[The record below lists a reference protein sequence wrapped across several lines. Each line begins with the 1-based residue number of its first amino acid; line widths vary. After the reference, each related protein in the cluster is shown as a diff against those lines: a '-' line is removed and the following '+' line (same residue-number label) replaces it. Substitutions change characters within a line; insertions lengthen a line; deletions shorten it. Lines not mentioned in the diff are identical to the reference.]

1 MNRRTVRYGGARMRV
16 RDLVGDHD
24 RTFVLVH
31 GIGVSSTYF
40 EPLAFALH
48 PFGNVL
54 LLDLPGFGGIPRPTK
69 RLTISGFA
77 DVVLAALEGEGITN
91 PVLVG
96 HSMGA
101 QVVVDLLARHDLS
114 GHAVLIGPPVNP
126 AERRVGQQVL
136 RLLQSSRHESRRL
149 RLIASRA
156 YLRCG
161 PAWFIDVMPSMMRY
175 PMRERLPQVHA
186 DTLVIT
192 GEHDLVVP
200 TPWVEEIAALIPR
213 SRVTV
218 IPGAAHGVVYEHWQP
233 VAELTLQHLG
243 LAPDDEEIAVAEAAA
258 TAALEAAA
266 NETEAR
272 FDVEAA
278 LERPE

>member
-1 MNRRTVRYGGARMRV
+1 MNRRTVSYGGARMRV
-16 RDLVGDHD
+16 RDLVGDQS

-48 PFGNVL
+48 PFGDVL
-54 LLDLPGFGGIPRPTK
+54 LLDLPGFGGIPRPKK
-69 RLTISGFA
+69 RLTIAGFA
-77 DVVLAALEGEGITN
+77 DIVRAALEGEGITN

-114 GHAVLIGPPVNP
+114 SHAVLIGPPVNP
-126 AERRVGQQVL
+126 AEPRVGQQVL
-136 RLLQSSRHESRRL
+136 RLLQSSRHESARL

-200 TPWVEEIAALIPR
+200 TPWVEEISALIPT
-213 SRVTV
+213 SRFAVV
-218 IPGAAHGVVYEHWQP
+218 PGAAHGVVYEHWQP
-233 VAELTLQHLG
+233 VAELALQHLG
-243 LAPDDEEIAVAEAAA
+243 LTPDAEDIATAEAAA

-266 NETEAR
+266 DGTDAT
-272 FDVEAA
+272 FDAEAA